1 MFSFQEDVL
10 SPVRIKVIGVGGAG
24 CNAVNT
30 MITSGLARV
39 DFISANTDLQA
50 LDRSR
55 AAYKVQLGP
64 ERTRGLGAGARPE
77 IGKES
82 ALESKDQIREC
93 LEGADMVFVTA
104 GMGGG
109 TGTGAAP
116 IVASIARELG
126 ILTVGVVT
134 KPFSYEGHRRMSHA
148 DEGIRDLRRHV
159 DTLLV
164 IPNQRLLGIVDK
176 ATPLL
181 EAFKVADDVLRQAI
195 QGIADVITTTG
206 HVNVDFADVR
216 TVMSHTGRAVMG
228 MGVSRGTNRA
238 IEAAQKAICSPLLEE
253 GSVEGARGVLLNIT
267 GGPNMSLHE
276 IEEAA
281 SIIQQTADPEAN
293 IIVGQVINPDMGDD
307 LVVTVIATGF
317 EREESP
323 SSQYRT
329 ELVLRWQRGRTRIS
343 IAPRTCG
350 GRESRMTPW
359 YGWRWLR
366 TMNGM
371 CRRFFV
377 NRRTN
382 HRDAVGHGCIGYYCT
397 GVRFCTRRSAAFFR
411 HARSCRNGDSR
422 CWSAGPGR
430 RRARARM
437 AVVRETS
444 AWD

>member
-1 MFSFQEDVL
+1 MFSFQEDCL

-39 DFISANTDLQA
+39 DFIAANTDLQA

-64 ERTRGLGAGARPE
+64 ERTRGLGAGAKPE

-93 LEGADMVFVTA
+93 LDGADMVFVTA

-134 KPFSYEGHRRMSHA
+134 KPFSYEGHRRMTHA

-228 MGVSRGTNRA
+228 MGVSRGNNRA

-253 GSVEGARGVLLNIT
+253 GSVEGARGVLLNIS

-281 SIIQQTADPEAN
+281 SIIQQAADAEAN

-317 EREESP
+317 ERDEQPVAVGVAAARSVRAGQP
-323 SSQYRT
+323 ASNAVAAAVADRPHKDLDRPTY
-329 ELVLRWQRGRTRIS
+329 LR
-343 IAPRTCG
+343 
-350 GRESRMTPW
+350 RM
-359 YGWRWLR
+359 GDQ
-366 TMNGM
+366 
-371 CRRFFV
+371 
-377 NRRTN
+377 
-382 HRDAVGHGCIGYYCT
+382 RDAIERLTVL
-397 GVRFCTRRSAAFFR
+397 A
-411 HARSCRNGDSR
+411 DD
-422 CWSAGPGR
+422 
-430 RRARARM
+430 
-437 AVVRETS
+437 E
-444 AWD
+444 WDVPTCLRKQTD

>member
-1 MFSFQEDVL
+1 MFSFQEEVL
-10 SPVRIKVIGVGGAG
+10 SPVHIKVVGVGGAG

-30 MITSGLARV
+30 MIASGLARV
-39 DFISANTDLQA
+39 DFIAANTDLQA

-77 IGKES
+77 IGKDS

-116 IVASIARELG
+116 VVASIARELG

-134 KPFSYEGHRRMSHA
+134 KPFTYEGHRRMNHA

-281 SIIQQTADPEAN
+281 SIIQQAADAEAN

-317 EREESP
+317 EREEQP
-323 SSQYRT
+323 VPVAMAATRT
-329 ELVLRWQRGRTRIS
+329 ARAPQPMGSHVS
-343 IAPRTCG
+343 APMSAPRKDLDRPTYLRRLG
-350 GRESRMTPW
+350 EQRESMER
-359 YGWRWLR
+359 
-366 TMNGM
+366 
-371 CRRFFV
+371 V
-377 NRRTN
+377 
-382 HRDAVGHGCIGYYCT
+382 
-397 GVRFCTRRSAAFFR
+397 
-411 HARSCRNGDSR
+411 
-422 CWSAGPGR
+422 
-430 RRARARM
+430 
-437 AVVRETS
+437 AVVPDDE
-444 AWD
+444 WDVPTFLRKQAD

>member
-1 MFSFQEDVL
+1 MFSFEEDVV

-24 CNAVNT
+24 CNAINT

-39 DFISANTDLQA
+39 DFIAANTDLQA

-55 AAYKVQLGP
+55 ASYKVQLGP
-64 ERTRGLGAGARPE
+64 ERTRGLGAGAKPE
-77 IGKES
+77 VGKDS

-134 KPFSYEGHRRMSHA
+134 KPFSYEGHRRMIYA

-228 MGVSRGTNRA
+228 MGVARGTNRA

-281 SIIQQTADPEAN
+281 TIVQQTADPEAN

-307 LVVTVIATGF
+307 MVVTVIATGF
-317 EREESP
+317 EREEQHATIPVSAA
-323 SSQYRT
+323 RT
-329 ELVLRWQRGRTRIS
+329 SRTGQPATAGAGQTMGERSYAERPFKDLDRPTFLRRMGE
-343 IAPRTCG
+343 
-350 GRESRMTPW
+350 GRESMERVAAAADDEWDVPTF
-359 YGWRWLR
+359 LR
-366 TMNGM
+366 KQ
-371 CRRFFV
+371 V
-377 NRRTN
+377 
-382 HRDAVGHGCIGYYCT
+382 D
-397 GVRFCTRRSAAFFR
+397 
-411 HARSCRNGDSR
+411 
-422 CWSAGPGR
+422 
-430 RRARARM
+430 
-437 AVVRETS
+437 
-444 AWD
+444 

>member
-30 MITSGLARV
+30 MMASGLARV
-39 DFISANTDLQA
+39 DFIAANTDLQA

-55 AAYKVQLGP
+55 APYKIQLGP
-64 ERTRGLGAGARPE
+64 ERTRGLGAGAKPE
-77 IGKES
+77 VGKDS
-82 ALESKDQIREC
+82 ALESKDHIREC

-134 KPFSYEGHRRMSHA
+134 KPFQYEGHRRMSHA
-148 DEGIRDLRRHV
+148 EEGIRDLRRHV

-195 QGIADVITTTG
+195 QGIADVITTAG

-228 MGVSRGTNRA
+228 MGSSRGTNRA
-238 IEAAQKAICSPLLEE
+238 IEAAQKAICSPLLED

-267 GGPNMSLHE
+267 GGSNMSLHE

-281 SIIQQTADPEAN
+281 SIVQQTADAEAN
-293 IIVGQVINPDMGDD
+293 IIVGQVINPDMGDE

-317 EREESP
+317 EREEQPATVAPDRASAR
-323 SSQYRT
+323 Q
-329 ELVLRWQRGRTRIS
+329 LRSGQQMLSGVGGTVAERPHKDLERPAFLRRLGE
-343 IAPRTCG
+343 PREGMERVAVAADDEWDVPTF
-350 GRESRMTPW
+350 
-359 YGWRWLR
+359 LR
-366 TMNGM
+366 KQ
-371 CRRFFV
+371 V
-377 NRRTN
+377 
-382 HRDAVGHGCIGYYCT
+382 D
-397 GVRFCTRRSAAFFR
+397 
-411 HARSCRNGDSR
+411 
-422 CWSAGPGR
+422 
-430 RRARARM
+430 
-437 AVVRETS
+437 
-444 AWD
+444 

>member
-30 MITSGLARV
+30 MIASGLARV

-64 ERTRGLGAGARPE
+64 ERTRGLGAGAKPE

-93 LEGADMVFVTA
+93 LEGSDMVFVTA

-206 HVNVDFADVR
+206 HVNVDFADVK
-216 TVMSHTGRAVMG
+216 TIMSHTGRAVMG
-228 MGVSRGTNRA
+228 MGVSSGPNRA

-281 SIIQQTADPEAN
+281 SIIQQTADAEAN
-293 IIVGQVINPDMGDD
+293 IIVGQVINPDLGDD

-317 EREESP
+317 EREEQHVP
-323 SSQYRT
+323 
-329 ELVLRWQRGRTRIS
+329 V
-343 IAPRTCG
+343 
-350 GRESRMTPW
+350 
-359 YGWRWLR
+359 
-366 TMNGM
+366 
-371 CRRFFV
+371 
-377 NRRTN
+377 
-382 HRDAVGHGCIGYYCT
+382 AV
-397 GVRFCTRRSAAFFR
+397 AA
-411 HARSCRNGDSR
+411 GKT
-422 CWSAGPGR
+422 
-430 RRARARM
+430 ARAAQPVSSGIGMAQPERPRHDLDRPTYLRRIGESHDGM
-437 AVVRETS
+437 ERVAVVADDE
-444 AWD
+444 WDVPTFLRRQAD

>member
-1 MFSFQEDVL
+1 MFSFEEDVV

-24 CNAVNT
+24 CNALNT
-30 MITSGLARV
+30 MIMSGLARV
-39 DFISANTDLQA
+39 DFIAANTDLQA

-55 AAYKVQLGP
+55 ASYKVQLGP
-64 ERTRGLGAGARPE
+64 ERTRGLGAGAKPE
-77 IGKES
+77 VGKDS

-134 KPFSYEGHRRMSHA
+134 KPFSYEGHRRMVHA

-228 MGVSRGTNRA
+228 MGVARGTNRA

-281 SIIQQTADPEAN
+281 TIVQQTVDPEAN

-317 EREESP
+317 DWEGP
-323 SSQYRT
+323 SSQVPVAAART
-329 ELVLRWQRGRTRIS
+329 SRTGQQAMAGAGQMAGERSYGERPFKDLDRPTFLR
-343 IAPRTCG
+343 
-350 GRESRMTPW
+350 RM
-359 YGWRWLR
+359 GE
-366 TMNGM
+366 G
-371 CRRFFV
+371 
-377 NRRTN
+377 
-382 HRDAVGHGCIGYYCT
+382 RDAT
-397 GVRFCTRRSAAFFR
+397 ERTAAVT
-411 HARSCRNGDSR
+411 DD
-422 CWSAGPGR
+422 
-430 RRARARM
+430 
-437 AVVRETS
+437 E
-444 AWD
+444 WDVPTFLRKQAD

>member
-10 SPVRIKVIGVGGAG
+10 LPVRIKVIGVGGAG

-30 MITSGLARV
+30 MIGSGLARV

-50 LDRSR
+50 LDRSL
-55 AAYKVQLGP
+55 APYKIQLGP
-64 ERTRGLGAGARPE
+64 ERTRGLGAGAKPE
-77 IGKES
+77 IGKDA
-82 ALESKDQIREC
+82 ALESKDHIREC

-134 KPFSYEGHRRMSHA
+134 KPFQYEGQRRHKHA
-148 DEGIRDLRRHV
+148 EEGIRDLRRHV
-159 DTLLV
+159 DTLLI

-216 TVMSHTGRAVMG
+216 TIMSHTGRAVMG
-228 MGVSRGTNRA
+228 MGISRGTNRA

-281 SIIQQTADPEAN
+281 SIIQQTADSEAN

-317 EREESP
+317 ERDEEP
-323 SSQYRT
+323 SAVTVGMERSTARAPKPAQPVMAGVGAAASIDRPMKDLDRPT
-329 ELVLRWQRGRTRIS
+329 FLRRMS
-343 IAPRTCG
+343 DA
-350 GRESRMTPW
+350 RESIDRAALSTDDEWDVPTF
-359 YGWRWLR
+359 LR
-366 TMNGM
+366 KQ
-371 CRRFFV
+371 V
-377 NRRTN
+377 
-382 HRDAVGHGCIGYYCT
+382 D
-397 GVRFCTRRSAAFFR
+397 
-411 HARSCRNGDSR
+411 
-422 CWSAGPGR
+422 
-430 RRARARM
+430 
-437 AVVRETS
+437 
-444 AWD
+444 

>member
-1 MFSFQEDVL
+1 MFSFEEDVV

-24 CNAVNT
+24 CNALNT

-39 DFISANTDLQA
+39 DFIAANTDLQA

-55 AAYKVQLGP
+55 ASYKVQLGP
-64 ERTRGLGAGARPE
+64 ERTRGLGAGAKPE
-77 IGKES
+77 VGKDS

-134 KPFSYEGHRRMSHA
+134 KPFSYEGHRRMVHA

-195 QGIADVITTTG
+195 QGIADV
-206 HVNVDFADVR
+206 NVDFADVR

-228 MGVSRGTNRA
+228 MGVARGTNRA

-281 SIIQQTADPEAN
+281 TIIQQTADPEAN

-317 EREESP
+317 ERDEQSAP
-323 SSQYRT
+323 VPVAAARASRT
-329 ELVLRWQRGRTRIS
+329 GQQAMAGAGQTMGERSYADRPFKDLDRPTFLRRMGD
-343 IAPRTCG
+343 
-350 GRESRMTPW
+350 GRESMERTAAVTDDEWDVPTF
-359 YGWRWLR
+359 LR
-366 TMNGM
+366 KQ
-371 CRRFFV
+371 V
-377 NRRTN
+377 
-382 HRDAVGHGCIGYYCT
+382 D
-397 GVRFCTRRSAAFFR
+397 
-411 HARSCRNGDSR
+411 
-422 CWSAGPGR
+422 
-430 RRARARM
+430 
-437 AVVRETS
+437 
-444 AWD
+444 

>member
-1 MFSFQEDVL
+1 MFSFEEDVV

-24 CNAVNT
+24 CNALNT
-30 MITSGLARV
+30 MIMSGLARV
-39 DFISANTDLQA
+39 DFIAANTDLQA

-55 AAYKVQLGP
+55 ASYKVQLGP
-64 ERTRGLGAGARPE
+64 ERTRGLGAGAKPE
-77 IGKES
+77 VGKDS

-134 KPFSYEGHRRMSHA
+134 KPFSYEGHRRMIYA
-148 DEGIRDLRRHV
+148 EEGIRDLRRHV

-228 MGVSRGTNRA
+228 MGVARGTNRA

-281 SIIQQTADPEAN
+281 TIVQQTADPEAN

-317 EREESP
+317 EQKEQSVP
-323 SSQYRT
+323 IP
-329 ELVLRWQRGRTRIS
+329 VAAGRTS
-343 IAPRTCG
+343 RTG
-350 GRESRMTPW
+350 QQTMTGAGQTMGERSYAERPFKDLDRPTFLRRMGDASVSMERTAAVTDDEWDVPTF
-359 YGWRWLR
+359 LR
-366 TMNGM
+366 KQ
-371 CRRFFV
+371 V
-377 NRRTN
+377 
-382 HRDAVGHGCIGYYCT
+382 D
-397 GVRFCTRRSAAFFR
+397 
-411 HARSCRNGDSR
+411 
-422 CWSAGPGR
+422 
-430 RRARARM
+430 
-437 AVVRETS
+437 
-444 AWD
+444 